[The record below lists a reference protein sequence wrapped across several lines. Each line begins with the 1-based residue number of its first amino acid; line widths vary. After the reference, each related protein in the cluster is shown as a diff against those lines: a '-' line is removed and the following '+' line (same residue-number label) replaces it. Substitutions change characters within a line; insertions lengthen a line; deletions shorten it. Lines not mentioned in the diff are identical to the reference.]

1 MEFLSKTGRRRPRAG
16 GHCFATKGR
25 SHCAEQEG
33 NGWGEELRRR
43 PWVPVNCEMLPLR
56 DASSLC
62 VSVDS
67 SCKQRACEFGLTP
80 DVGFRRATSR
90 GCYLSGMLPAWSL
103 GRNTWSH
110 TSCLTIT
117 SPTKEATHLAPHCKH
132 RTCLSSFAHDSSLP
146 LNRQFFV
153 RHVLVALV
161 LAMRLN
167 RWLKKLSGSL
177 LPLTHNARAGRSRH
191 NLPCNHGFR

>member
-90 GCYLSGMLPAWSL
+90 GCYLSGMLPL
-103 GRNTWSH
+103 GDATCLEPWTKHMEPHQLSDNNEPYERSY
-110 TSCLTIT
+110 TSCPALQT
-117 SPTKEATHLAPHCKH
+117 SDMFEQLCP
-132 RTCLSSFAHDSSLP
+132 
-146 LNRQFFV
+146 
-153 RHVLVALV
+153 
-161 LAMRLN
+161 
-167 RWLKKLSGSL
+167 
-177 LPLTHNARAGRSRH
+177 
-191 NLPCNHGFR
+191 